1 MRNALY
7 QPNTEARQNE
17 EKETSVALNWFFN
30 GHKNKLTFET
40 SYFNYVKSILILLM
54 NGDSDSS
61 GIFPCEFAT

>member
-7 QPNTEARQNE
+7 QPNAEARQNQ

-40 SYFNYVKSILILLM
+40 SYFNYVKSDLDPADEWRFRLQWDITL
-54 NGDSDSS
+54 
-61 GIFPCEFAT
+61 